1 MVCFYAAVL
10 GCVLMADSVQVEGEN
25 VKIGVDLMV
34 GPIPVQDMLTKK
46 PRPTRSFYLQC
57 ALMVQDTSSEKSIE
71 FRGWGSN
78 PAKALA
84 FLKDDL
90 GNQYK
95 VADLGATSQF
105 PGKIK
110 TVSVSPGKGVV
121 ELLPFREVEG
131 MAGLYRQWAR
141 RGATFHFV
149 SASPWQLYEPLADFA
164 RQAGFPHSTYH
175 LRRIRLKDRS
185 VLSLLAD
192 PLTAKLQ
199 VIEPL
204 METYP
209 QRRFILV
216 GDSGERDPEVYAK
229 IAEERPEQVLRIYI
243 RDVTGQ
249 AADTPRY
256 QATFGKL
263 PENERF
269 RLLWSQI
276 QQGEKSRQARGPQP
290 AVRFGLENPA
300 VDLSYPLATIV
311 RRMGERRKEHDRL
324 ILFDGGRTR
333 YRRAR
338 VPDDERCAT
347 KE

>member
-110 TVSVSPGKGVV
+110 TVNTEYQTMLIPIARVRPMRSPRLPSAIPPTAAPSIRLAVNRPNQSPASVLLNSEPNKLRDTDSEATGISPSWTPAKTR
-121 ELLPFREVEG
+121 PAKAANRT
-131 MAGLYRQWAR
+131 AR
-141 RGATFHFV
+141 RA
-149 SASPWQLYEPLADFA
+149 
-164 RQAGFPHSTYH
+164 
-175 LRRIRLKDRS
+175 
-185 VLSLLAD
+185 
-192 PLTAKLQ
+192 
-199 VIEPL
+199 
-204 METYP
+204 
-209 QRRFILV
+209 
-216 GDSGERDPEVYAK
+216 
-229 IAEERPEQVLRIYI
+229 
-243 RDVTGQ
+243 
-249 AADTPRY
+249 
-256 QATFGKL
+256 
-263 PENERF
+263 
-269 RLLWSQI
+269 
-276 QQGEKSRQARGPQP
+276 
-290 AVRFGLENPA
+290 
-300 VDLSYPLATIV
+300 
-311 RRMGERRKEHDRL
+311 
-324 ILFDGGRTR
+324 
-333 YRRAR
+333 
-338 VPDDERCAT
+338 
-347 KE
+347 

>member
-121 ELLPFREVEG
+121 ELLPFQMPGAKASSFTLTLKGQNVGEDRDLVVQFTRASIKDPMGAMKPEKGEKVRGQEEEPRRPQ
-131 MAGLYRQWAR
+131 AG
-141 RGATFHFV
+141 GAT
-149 SASPWQLYEPLADFA
+149 AE
-164 RQAGFPHSTYH
+164 
-175 LRRIRLKDRS
+175 
-185 VLSLLAD
+185 
-192 PLTAKLQ
+192 
-199 VIEPL
+199 
-204 METYP
+204 P
-209 QRRFILV
+209 QRTKEALDKAGWRV
-216 GDSGERDPEVYAK
+216 WTSANGKYK
-229 IAEERPEQVLRIYI
+229 IEA
-243 RDVTGQ
+243 
-249 AADTPRY
+249 
-256 QATFGKL
+256 
-263 PENERF
+263 
-269 RLLWSQI
+269 RLLRAESGNVILRKNDGTEIEVAEVNLSKEDVDWVKS
-276 QQGEKSRQARGPQP
+276 EKWKTSP
-290 AVRFGLENPA
+290 
-300 VDLSYPLATIV
+300 
-311 RRMGERRKEHDRL
+311 
-324 ILFDGGRTR
+324 
-333 YRRAR
+333 
-338 VPDDERCAT
+338 
-347 KE
+347 